1 MDGIIINAPGFQTSI
16 QDRGRFG
23 LQWSGMCPAG
33 AMDMHSLSIANIL
46 VGNSRGEAGLEVTM
60 IGPDMTFT
68 ADNIIAI
75 TGADL
80 SPTLDGAPFPM
91 YAASCVRVG
100 QRLKFGM
107 CKSGCRAYIAF
118 AGGIDTPVLYG
129 SKSTLLRIGI
139 GGIDGGALKKG
150 DQIAF
155 VSPESTLPNMAARAI
170 AREKI
175 DSKEVTLR
183 VIMGPQDYLFSEK
196 GIANFFS
203 SEGYTVSALANRQG
217 YRLDG
222 EPVEMI
228 KIGSIVSDGIAN
240 GAIQIPPNQ
249 KPIVLLA
256 ERQSTGGY
264 AKIANVISV
273 DLPKIG
279 QAMTGSRIRFKAVSV
294 EEAEK
299 LLAAEEEY
307 LAGIEQDIQN
317 AHVRSYTL
325 SFNGTQYEVAVHK
338 VSNRRRPQ

>member
-46 VGNSRGEAGLEVTM
+46 VGNSRGEAGLEATM

-91 YAASCVRVG
+91 YAASCVRAG

-256 ERQSTGGY
+256 
-264 AKIANVISV
+264 
-273 DLPKIG
+273 
-279 QAMTGSRIRFKAVSV
+279 
-294 EEAEK
+294 
-299 LLAAEEEY
+299 
-307 LAGIEQDIQN
+307 
-317 AHVRSYTL
+317 
-325 SFNGTQYEVAVHK
+325 
-338 VSNRRRPQ
+338 

>member
-1 MDGIIINAPGFQTSI
+1 
-16 QDRGRFG
+16 
-23 LQWSGMCPAG
+23 
-33 AMDMHSLSIANIL
+33 
-46 VGNSRGEAGLEVTM
+46 
-60 IGPDMTFT
+60 
-68 ADNIIAI
+68 
-75 TGADL
+75 
-80 SPTLDGAPFPM
+80 
-91 YAASCVRVG
+91 
-100 QRLKFGM
+100 
-107 CKSGCRAYIAF
+107 
-118 AGGIDTPVLYG
+118 
-129 SKSTLLRIGI
+129 
-139 GGIDGGALKKG
+139 
-150 DQIAF
+150 
-155 VSPESTLPNMAARAI
+155 
-170 AREKI
+170 
-175 DSKEVTLR
+175 
-183 VIMGPQDYLFSEK
+183 
-196 GIANFFS
+196 
-203 SEGYTVSALANRQG
+203 
-217 YRLDG
+217 
-222 EPVEMI
+222 MI